1 MILVTGGTGLVGS
14 HLLYKLLDKGEKVR
28 ALCRA
33 NSCKESV
40 KQVFQFY
47 SAEKANLLFDQI
59 EWFEGDLLDYFSLL
73 DALENV
79 RQVYHCAA
87 MVSFKPSDAD
97 EMFTTNTEGT
107 ANLVTTSIE
116 RGIEKFCY
124 VSSIATLGAA
134 VNGHHID
141 ESTFWQNDDNHSV
154 YSQSKF
160 QAEMEVWRGTKEGL
174 KAIVV
179 NPSVIIGPGN
189 PDRSS
194 GQLFKSVAN
203 GMKFYTPG
211 STGFV
216 DVRDVTDAMIALTNS
231 EACNERFVVSSENL
245 NYEQFLTKVATAY
258 HTTPPSMRAGRIIIG
273 AGWRLERLRY
283 LITRKEPRITKE
295 TARSSQNR
303 SFYSSNKLKE
313 LLQWQFIPIDQSVT
327 ETVAFFIQNKTVV

>member
-14 HLLYKLLDKGEKVR
+14 HLLYKLLKKGEKVR
-28 ALCRA
+28 ALCRF

-40 KQVFQFY
+40 KQVFHFY
-47 SAEKANLLFDQI
+47 DVEKANTLYKQI

-73 DALENV
+73 DALKNV
-79 RQVYHCAA
+79 RHVYHCAA
-87 MVSFKPSDAD
+87 MVSFKPNDAD
-97 EMFTTNTEGT
+97 EMYTTNTEGT
-107 ANLVTTSIE
+107 ANLVTASID
-116 RGIEKFCY
+116 RHVEKFCY

-134 VNGHHID
+134 INGHHID

-174 KAIVV
+174 NAIVV

-231 EACNERFVVSSENL
+231 AASNERFVVSSENL
-245 NYEQFLTKVATAY
+245 NYQQFLTKVATAY
-258 HTTPPSMRAGRIIIG
+258 QTTPPRQKAGKFIIG
-273 AGWRLERLRY
+273 VGWRLERLRY
-283 LITRKEPRITKE
+283 FLTRKEPRITKE

-313 LLQWQFIPIDQSVT
+313 HLQWTFIPIDQSVK